1 MIRINKRIEKKENR
15 VYAKSIY
22 KQIRIYMADV
32 VSVAGLALLLL
43 LLILLLLQPFVLYIL
58 A

>member
-1 MIRINKRIEKKENR
+1 
-15 VYAKSIY
+15 
-22 KQIRIYMADV
+22 MADV

-43 LLILLLLQPFVLYIL
+43 LLIQLLLQPFVLYIL